1 MRYTDWLM
9 LLEPAQPPQLLHPA
23 QIKRVEVDSV
33 ADRAGVKVGDA
44 LLRVNGNAITD
55 ILAYRREL
63 ENGAKAGGAT
73 LEVQQT
79 NGLENLH
86 FTVEWEDPGLEFEE
100 VLFDGI
106 KICANKCEFCYVHQ
120 MPQGF
125 RKSLYVMDDDFRLS
139 FLYGSFV
146 TLTNLTEQDFD
157 RILSEN
163 LSPLY
168 VSVHTTDQALR
179 ADMMK
184 WWRLKVKDPESTKIQ
199 DALARL
205 EPIDL
210 YTQLVLL
217 PGRNDGEHF
226 EETLE
231 YLTSLPNVQSVACVP
246 VGLTGHRRNLPDL
259 RPYNATE
266 ARAVLEIA
274 QRWQRKMLEERGTR
288 FVFPSDEFYL
298 LAGHPLPPEEAYE
311 GFPML
316 ENGVGMVRDFLS
328 EGLPSLPKAVPAT
341 RVIIGTGP
349 LFAPVLEL
357 ALEPMRAIRGLDVE
371 VRVIP
376 NISFGEPTT
385 VAGLLTGRCFLAGVK
400 PAEADLLMVSP
411 STLRYGTEIML
422 DEITLTDLRERLKMD
437 VQAGGKNLGELA
449 QAILEHANEHAN
461 LAPEQHES
469 NRLRLPQFGQSAHAV
484 KENL

>member
-1 MRYTDWLM
+1 
-9 LLEPAQPPQLLHPA
+9 
-23 QIKRVEVDSV
+23 
-33 ADRAGVKVGDA
+33 
-44 LLRVNGNAITD
+44 
-55 ILAYRREL
+55 
-63 ENGAKAGGAT
+63 
-73 LEVQQT
+73 
-79 NGLENLH
+79 
-86 FTVEWEDPGLEFEE
+86 
-100 VLFDGI
+100 
-106 KICANKCEFCYVHQ
+106 
-120 MPQGF
+120 
-125 RKSLYVMDDDFRLS
+125 
-139 FLYGSFV
+139 
-146 TLTNLTEQDFD
+146 
-157 RILSEN
+157 
-163 LSPLY
+163 LY

-217 PGRNDGEHF
+217 PGRNDGEHL

-259 RPYNATE
+259 RPYNAAE

-349 LFAPVLEL
+349 LFAPVLDL

-371 VRVIP
+371 VRV
-376 NISFGEPTT
+376 
-385 VAGLLTGRCFLAGVK
+385 LTGRCFLAGVK

-449 QAILEHANEHAN
+449 QAILEHANLEFGK
-461 LAPEQHES
+461 HES

-484 KENL
+484 KENP

>member
-1 MRYTDWLM
+1 M
-9 LLEPAQPPQLLHPA
+9 LLPAQPPILLHPA
-23 QIKRVEVDSV
+23 LIKRVDADSV
-33 ADRAGVKVGDA
+33 ADRAGVRAGDS
-44 LLRVNGNAITD
+44 LILVNGNAITD

-63 ENGAKAGGAT
+63 ENGAKMGGAT

-79 NGLENLH
+79 NGLANLH
-86 FTVEWEDPGLEFEE
+86 FTVGWEDPGLEFEE

-146 TLTNLTEQDFD
+146 TLTNLSEHDFD

-231 YLTSLPNVQSVACVP
+231 YLSSLPNVQSAACVP

-259 RPYNATE
+259 RPYNRAE

-274 QRWQRKMLEERGTR
+274 HRWQRNMLEERGTR

-328 EGLPSLPKAVPAT
+328 EGLPPLPKAVPAT
-341 RVIIGTGP
+341 RVILGTGP
-349 LFAPVLEL
+349 LFAPVLDL
-357 ALEPMRAIRGLDVE
+357 ALEPMRSIRGLELE

-376 NISFGEPTT
+376 NVSFGEPTT
-385 VAGLLTGRCFLAGVK
+385 VAGLLTGRCFLEGVQ

-411 STLRYGTEIML
+411 STLRYGTETML
-422 DEITLTDLRERLKMD
+422 DEITLSDLRERLEMN
-437 VQAGGKNLGELA
+437 VRSGGKNLGELA
-449 QAILEHANEHAN
+449 QAILEHTNLEH
-461 LAPEQHES
+461 QHES
-469 NRLRLPQFGQSAHAV
+469 NRLNLPQFGRSAHAL
-484 KENL
+484 KENT